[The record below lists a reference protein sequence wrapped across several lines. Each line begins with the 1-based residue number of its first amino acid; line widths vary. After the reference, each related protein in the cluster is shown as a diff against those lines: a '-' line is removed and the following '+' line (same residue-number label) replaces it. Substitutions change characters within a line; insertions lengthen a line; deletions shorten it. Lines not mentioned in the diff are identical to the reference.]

1 METKLIFSLA
11 ILALFFGWV
20 ICMMI
25 LQIRK
30 PLENQIPYRI
40 VLNGNGEYVVQ
51 YMYSKNGNTYW
62 TDRNNFDIESHAINK
77 YNYLV
82 KEWERKKKSEQII
95 KVIDVK

>member
-1 METKLIFSLA
+1 METKVIFLLA

-30 PLENQIPYRI
+30 PLEEQIPYRI
-40 VLNGNGEYVVQ
+40 ILNGNGEYVVQ
-51 YMYSKNGNTYW
+51 YLYSKNGNTYW
-62 TDRNNFDIESHAINK
+62 TDRDFYDRESFAISK
-77 YNYLV
+77 YSQLV